1 MVSLL
6 FVEESLR
13 SEGDNEK
20 KRKRVKRN
28 EIQCI
33 NLLKSNL
40 FVITLLQTCF
50 NYEIPKNLFFLSL
63 LL

>member
-28 EIQCI
+28 EIQCMI
-33 NLLKSNL
+33 IFIENLLLLFSLNL
-40 FVITLLQTCF
+40 VSIMFSI
-50 NYEIPKNLFFLSL
+50 YFLTSFK
-63 LL
+63 